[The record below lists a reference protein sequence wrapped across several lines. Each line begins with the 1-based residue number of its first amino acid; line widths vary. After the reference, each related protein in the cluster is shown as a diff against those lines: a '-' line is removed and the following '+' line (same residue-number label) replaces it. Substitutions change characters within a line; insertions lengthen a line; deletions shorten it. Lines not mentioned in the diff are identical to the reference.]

1 MRDVIPYDEFGLF
14 SENAAEYGLPYTG
27 PPAVRRVEVEVGPGR
42 KVSSLVW
49 GTSPPELVL
58 VHGGAQ
64 NAHTWDT
71 VALAL
76 ARPLP

>member
-1 MRDVIPYDEFGLF
+1 MPYDEFGLF

-49 GTSPPELVL
+49 GTSPPSWCWYTGVPRTPTP
-58 VHGGAQ
+58 G
-64 NAHTWDT
+64 T
-71 VALAL
+71 
-76 ARPLP
+76 PSP